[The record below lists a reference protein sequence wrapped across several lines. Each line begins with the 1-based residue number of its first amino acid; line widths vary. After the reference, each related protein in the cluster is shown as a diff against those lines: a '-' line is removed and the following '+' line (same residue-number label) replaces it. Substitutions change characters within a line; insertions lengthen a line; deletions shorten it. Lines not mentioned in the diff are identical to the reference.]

1 MTMTKIETLMTKIEM
16 KMTSIEPGLWENT
29 RKCTKIEMEM
39 KKMKQ
44 LDRTVDRLL
53 KIAELYRQVCTQ
65 DDVMS

>member
-1 MTMTKIETLMTKIEM
+1 M
-16 KMTSIEPGLWENT
+16 EPGLWQNT

-44 LDRTVDRLL
+44 LDRTVDMLL